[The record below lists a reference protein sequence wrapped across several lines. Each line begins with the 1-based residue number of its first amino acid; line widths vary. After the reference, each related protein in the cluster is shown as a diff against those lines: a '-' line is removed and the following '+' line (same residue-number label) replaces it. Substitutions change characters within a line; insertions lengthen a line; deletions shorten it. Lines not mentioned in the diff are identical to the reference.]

1 MNCFSCSKI
10 IKKEIKCDKCESKL
24 CSDSCL
30 AFHYIFYHQE
40 ENNKNSDNNINNE
53 ITDININNNNSPYIT
68 KGYFLKEIKYESIYD
83 IKNFQ
88 HQLVNGK
95 PKLLGYGSF
104 GKVFLEINKINKKFY
119 AIKHIEKSRIKKVLK
134 TLEPIYSEIEI
145 QSKIRHPNIVKILYA
160 NENDKYF
167 DIVLEY
173 AKNGN
178 LFYYIQNNRH
188 LSEAKSFKIFI
199 QIVNA
204 IYFLHKNNFIHRDI
218 KPENILLFENGMA
231 KLCDFGWCVEFK
243 DELRNTYCGT
253 TEYMAPEM
261 IDEKKYGKEIDI
273 WSLGILLYEMLHG
286 HSPFKPDKP
295 SFNDNDVINNIK
307 NQKNIKY
314 SNKISNECIDLIK
327 HLIDKN
333 IKKRYSLDDILN
345 SNFVKNFERQQYC
358 LSPNNISVFQR
369 NESNKKFNSINAS
382 RTHNIENNFSEK
394 NDIINNKL
402 TYINRRNTSRK
413 NINNILNS
421 FLSMENDSSNNYIIN
436 NENNNNNKFTSIS
449 QYKRKK
455 SETISQNKC
464 YHRSVSLPKP
474 ISMNPKF
481 SSPKIE
487 KINKNILQKE
497 EDCENSNLSN
507 IFNDDSIF
515 NNNCKTIESNH
526 NNYPTPPT
534 ININILLNE
543 INFSNGKKENYES
556 KILKKFFDLDKN
568 NNLSLKTNV
577 NNKNLRDSSPSSD
590 RNSHKFKSI
599 RNDFIKKRINIF
611 TNKKCD
617 INKLNDIN
625 KSNTSKNL
633 PISIKMNNNNIS
645 KHTSINNLK
654 INQLVNYF
662 DSDKNQ
668 NKNNEKDKSTYSFS
682 VSKKLNINNKK
693 ENYKSSK
700 NININE
706 KEKEKESIHEINSKL
721 ELNKEKS
728 NEDKKVKNDIL
739 MIEAKNYMLKDFDSS
754 NNLSLISNNK
764 KNEEIIKTPKKSEDK
779 FQIPIKVIFS
789 ELSQE
794 LNSINKQEKP

>member
-1 MNCFSCSKI
+1 MNCFSCSKN
-10 IKKEIKCDKCESKL
+10 IKKEIKCDKCDNKL

-40 ENNKNSDNNINNE
+40 EKNQNSDNNINNG
-53 ITDININNNNSPYIT
+53 ITDINNNNENSPYIT
-68 KGYFLKEIKYESIYD
+68 KGYFLKEIKYESIYN

-88 HQLVNGK
+88 HHLVNGK
-95 PKLLGYGSF
+95 PKLLGFGSF
-104 GKVFLEINKINKKFY
+104 GKVFLEINKINKKLY

-134 TLEPIYSEIEI
+134 TLDHIYSEIEI
-145 QSKIRHPNIVKILYA
+145 QSKIRHPNIVKVLYA

-218 KPENILLFENGMA
+218 KPENILLFENCVA

-261 IDEKKYGKEIDI
+261 FDEKKYGKEIDI

-295 SFNDNDVINNIK
+295 AFNDNDVINNIK

-345 SNFVKNFERQQYC
+345 SHFVKNFERQQYC
-358 LSPNNISVFQR
+358 LSTNNIAIFQR
-369 NESNKKFNSINAS
+369 NESNEKFNSINTS
-382 RTHNIENNFSEK
+382 RIHNSIDNYHQKNN
-394 NDIINNKL
+394 IIDNKL
-402 TYINRRNTSRK
+402 TYVNRRNTSRK

-421 FLSMENDSSNNYIIN
+421 FFSMENENSNNNIIN
-436 NENNNNNKFTSIS
+436 NENNNNKFTSIS

-474 ISMNPKF
+474 SPMNQKF
-481 SSPKIE
+481 SSTKIE
-487 KINKNILQKE
+487 KINKNILHKE
-497 EDCENSNLSN
+497 EDLENINLSN

-515 NNNCKTIESNH
+515 NNNSKTIESNH

-543 INFSNGKKENYES
+543 INFTNEKKDNYES
-556 KILKKFFDLDKN
+556 KILKKFFDIDKN
-568 NNLSLKTNV
+568 NNLSLKTNI
-577 NNKNLRDSSPSSD
+577 NNKNLRDSPLSSD
-590 RNSHKFKSI
+590 RNSYKFKSI
-599 RNDFIKKRINIF
+599 KNDFIKKRINIF
-611 TNKKCD
+611 TNKKND

-625 KSNTSKNL
+625 RNNTSKNL
-633 PISIKMNNNNIS
+633 PISIKTNNNNIS
-645 KHTSINNLK
+645 KHISINYLK

-662 DSDKNQ
+662 DLDKNQ
-668 NKNNEKDKSTYSFS
+668 NKINEKDKTSSFS
-682 VSKKLNINNKK
+682 VSKNININNKK
-693 ENYKSSK
+693 ENNNSNK
-700 NININE
+700 NPNIDK
-706 KEKEKESIHEINSKL
+706 KENESIHEINSKS

-728 NEDKKVKNDIL
+728 NIDKKVKNDIL
-739 MIEAKNYMLKDFDSS
+739 MIEAKNYMIKDFESS

-764 KNEEIIKTPKKSEDK
+764 KNGEIIKTPKKSEDK

-789 ELSQE
+789 NLSQE
-794 LNSINKQEKP
+794 INSINKKEKS